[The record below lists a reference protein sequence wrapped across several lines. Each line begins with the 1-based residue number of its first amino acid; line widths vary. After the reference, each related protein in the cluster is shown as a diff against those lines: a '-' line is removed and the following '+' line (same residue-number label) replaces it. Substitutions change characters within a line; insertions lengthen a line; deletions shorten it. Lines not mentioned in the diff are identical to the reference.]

1 MNFPP
6 VRLFCQPL
14 PSLGRARGQRAAQ
27 CYHFPSHPIS
37 IRSGR
42 GPYPIPPPLCKGWHV
57 PWVIEVPYVVSHYD
71 WPRQKQKRLI
81 RMWQWHFHLHSWWKL
96 KSVTRK
102 LTSRQRRCAVGQLHP
117 IKCGQPFLQR
127 QGELIWE
134 APPVVLSHLV
144 LESVK
149 DLELNA
155 SWGSLQV
162 TRDVFKIEAVHDRMC

>member
-6 VRLFCQPL
+6 IRLFCQPL
-14 PSLGRARGQRAAQ
+14 PSPCPCKGAESSAVLPLPLPPHLHQVGKG
-27 CYHFPSHPIS
+27 S
-37 IRSGR
+37 I
-42 GPYPIPPPLCKGWHV
+42 PYPSPPCKGWHV

-71 WPRQKQKRLI
+71 WPRQKQKGLI
-81 RMWQWHFHLHSWWKL
+81 RMWQQHFHLHSWWKL

-102 LTSRQRRCAVGQLHP
+102 LTSRQRRCAVRQLHP

-149 DLELNA
+149 DLKWNA